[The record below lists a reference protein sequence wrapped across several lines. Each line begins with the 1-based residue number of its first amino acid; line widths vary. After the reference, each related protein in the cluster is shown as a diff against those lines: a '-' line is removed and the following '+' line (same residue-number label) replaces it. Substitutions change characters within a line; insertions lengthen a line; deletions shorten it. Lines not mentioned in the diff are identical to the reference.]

1 MNKWNAFKI
10 DRLYTTRGVYAYTN
24 YKQVLESTWCT
35 EHLLFI
41 SSTMVY
47 TYS

>member
-24 YKQVLESTWCT
+24 YKQVLE
-35 EHLLFI
+35 EYV
-41 SSTMVY
+41 VY
-47 TYS
+47 RTLTLY